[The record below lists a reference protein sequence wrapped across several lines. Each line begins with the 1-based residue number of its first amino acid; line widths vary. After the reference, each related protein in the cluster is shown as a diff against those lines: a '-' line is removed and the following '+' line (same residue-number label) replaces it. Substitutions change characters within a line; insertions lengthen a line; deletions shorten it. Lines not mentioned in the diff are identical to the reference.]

1 MKEKKSTLPTDKD
14 CPFCKSTLT
23 PGATVCA
30 SCGAAWTSRT
40 NGAIA
45 FAGLIGIILLIF
57 AFASLHLADT
67 HTWGPAGIFGIV
79 GGGLL
84 WLSSKAASKYEWI
97 RKQ

>member
-1 MKEKKSTLPTDKD
+1 MKETKSTLPPDTT

-45 FAGLIGIILLIF
+45 AAGLVGIILLIF
-57 AFASLHLADT
+57 AFAGFHSDNT
-67 HTWGPAGIFGIV
+67 HTWGPSGIFGIV

-84 WLSSKAASKYEWI
+84 WLSGKAASKYEWI